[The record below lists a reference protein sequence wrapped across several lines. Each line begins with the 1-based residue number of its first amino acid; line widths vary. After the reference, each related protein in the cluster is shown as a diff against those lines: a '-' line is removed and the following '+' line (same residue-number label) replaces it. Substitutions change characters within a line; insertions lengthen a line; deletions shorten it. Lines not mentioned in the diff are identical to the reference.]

1 MVLSAGMKPHHILV
15 IVAHLLMK
23 EWCISNYGVH
33 SPFSNMHDMFLS
45 LIFTLLV
52 LECYVVDRKNVV

>member
-23 EWCISNYGVH
+23 EWCISNYGVR
-33 SPFSNMHDMFLS
+33 SPFSNMCGMPNFFL
-45 LIFTLLV
+45 TCPRV
-52 LECYVVDRKNVV
+52 LSCEVQVKY